1 MARRLA
7 LQTLLEETLGSRNVY
22 FQPPNNISMRYP
34 CIVYSRDDVDVIFA
48 DNDPYRLLTRY
59 QVSVIDQDPD
69 SEIPHRVAS
78 LPKCR
83 FNRFYTSD
91 NLNHDVFTLYF

>member
-1 MARRLA
+1 MAQRLA

-22 FQPPNNISMRYP
+22 FQPPSNISMRYP

-83 FNRFYTSD
+83 FNRFYTAD

>member
-1 MARRLA
+1 MAQRLA
-7 LQTLLEETLGSRNVY
+7 LQMLLEEALGSRNVY
-22 FQPPNNISMRYP
+22 FQPPSNISMRYP

-48 DNDPYRLLTRY
+48 DNNPYRLLTRY
-59 QVSVIDQDPD
+59 QVSVIDRDPD

>member
-1 MARRLA
+1 MAQRLA

-22 FQPPNNISMRYP
+22 FQPPSNISMRYP

-59 QVSVIDQDPD
+59 QVSVIDRDPD

>member
-22 FQPPNNISMRYP
+22 FQPPSNISMRYP